1 MVIINLLLNNAGNTP
16 YTRPI
21 TQKHRFRSKS
31 FCRRGKN
38 IPHVMW
44 HIITFRRWAISPRWS
59 NMKNMENNIDFLDI
73 FIYCVILCPTHLLDW
88 NYLTT
93 KFSQWVIPLY
103 KYQFDYIGCVGDVYG
118 WTRVLTIILAIWN
131 IQTKHILT
139 FYMHVLNYPT
149 FLYRHLWKLH
159 IASGSYLILQKYFC
173 IIQFEPNCMRL

>member
-88 NYLTT
+88 NYWQLNLVNGSSLFTNT
-93 KFSQWVIPLY
+93 NS
-103 KYQFDYIGCVGDVYG
+103 
-118 WTRVLTIILAIWN
+118 IILGALVTYMDGRVCSQLSWLFEISKRN
-131 IQTKHILT
+131 I
-139 FYMHVLNYPT
+139 
-149 FLYRHLWKLH
+149 FLLF
-159 IASGSYLILQKYFC
+159 I
-173 IIQFEPNCMRL
+173 CMS

>member
-103 KYQFDYIGCVGDVYG
+103 KYQFDYIGCVGGVKLF
-118 WTRVLTIILAIWN
+118 RPIWMDACAHN
-131 IQTKHILT
+131 YLGYLKYPNETYSY
-139 FYMHVLNYPT
+139 FLNDC
-149 FLYRHLWKLH
+149 LKL
-159 IASGSYLILQKYFC
+159 SYFSL
-173 IIQFEPNCMRL
+173 

>member
-103 KYQFDYIGCVGDVYG
+103 KYQFDYIGCVGGVKLF
-118 WTRVLTIILAIWN
+118 RPIWMDACA
-131 IQTKHILT
+131 H
-139 FYMHVLNYPT
+139 NYLGYLKYPNET
-149 FLYRHLWKLH
+149 YSYFLYACLKL
-159 IASGSYLILQKYFC
+159 SYFSL
-173 IIQFEPNCMRL
+173 